1 MQNKQAV
8 NISEIKVG
16 TMLEAKKMVMV
27 VTGENEKRFLG
38 YTLYKG
44 KNVGECA
51 ICKDMFVNPH
61 YMYDIKIIN
70 KQ

>member
-8 NISEIKVG
+8 NISDIKIG

-27 VTGENEKRFLG
+27 VTGENAKRFLG

-44 KNVGECA
+44 KNVGECN
-51 ICKDMFVNPH
+51 IEKDMFKNPH
-61 YMYDIKIIN
+61 YMYDIKIIS
-70 KQ
+70 K